1 MPATLNFILLFVACV
16 TIAPRTPWDIGSISS
31 FVSLVKE

>member
-1 MPATLNFILLFVACV
+1 MPATLDFVLLLVACV
-16 TIAPRTPWDIGSISS
+16 TIAPKTPWDIGSISS